1 MAKLDCVNLFPIW
14 NYIDRWPGWAQTVDM
29 PRSRIHELLALAE
42 ENDGL
47 VTASQ
52 ARAIGIVD
60 SVLAR
65 MTRRGK
71 LERVA
76 RGVYRIPYF
85 PADRLSQYREAIL
98 WARASHGP
106 ENVALSHET
115 ALTVFGISDVNPS
128 RVHITVPRG
137 ARLRRRKPKWIAIHR
152 ETLSP
157 SDVTMHEG
165 LPVTIVAKSAL
176 DVAETTGRLGLAR
189 QAIKDARKEGYISA
203 ADANRIT
210 RQLNQHAHD
219 GSRVR
224 EATEHVTA

>member
-1 MAKLDCVNLFPIW
+1 
-14 NYIDRWPGWAQTVDM
+14 M
-29 PRSRIHELLALAE
+29 PRSRIHELLALAQ

-65 MTRRGK
+65 MTQRGK

-85 PADRLSQYREAIL
+85 PSDRLSQYREAIL

-115 ALTVFGISDVNPS
+115 ALAVYGISDVNPS
-128 RVHITVPRG
+128 RVHITVPKN
-137 ARLRRRKPKWIAIHR
+137 ARLRRRKPKSIVIHR
-152 ETLSP
+152 GALSL

-165 LPVTIVAKSAL
+165 LPVTTVARSVL
-176 DVAETTGRLGLAR
+176 DVMDATGRLGLAR

-203 ADANRIT
+203 AELNRLT
-210 RQLNQHAHD
+210 RQLNQQAHGGAKAHAAKEH
-219 GSRVR
+219 
-224 EATEHVTA
+224 ATA